1 MFFPEKDKS
10 YREAFRVLAPG
21 GHDVLSIWDSRRH
34 NPIGRMAHEVIG
46 SFFPVDPPQFQSV
59 PFAYRFEPI
68 KESPIDAGFASIS
81 ATVLTSQTEVA
92 DIAMLARGLVYGTPL
107 IDQVE

>member
-1 MFFPEKDKS
+1 MIPLSRSSGFEGERGRQRRRPQQNGCEVDREKA
-10 YREAFRVLAPG
+10 R
-21 GHDVLSIWDSRRH
+21 RRH
-34 NPIGRMAHEVIG
+34 AHEVIG

-68 KESPIDAGFASIS
+68 KESPVDAGFASIS
-81 ATVLTSQTEVA
+81 VTVLTSQTEVA
-92 DIAMLARGLVYGTPL
+92 DFAMLARGLVYGTPI